1 MVIPTTLMAQT
12 SPTLFLDLVSGRRGH
27 FLLESGHHS
36 ALWFDLDALFA
47 DLQKTKPLIEALTDR
62 LRPYAVSAVCGP
74 LLGGSFLALQIA
86 QLLNVDFCFTER
98 VMPENEE
105 GLYRAGY
112 RLPAA
117 FRPRVAG
124 RKVAIVDD
132 VMSAGSALRGTYAE
146 LQSHGAE
153 PVVAAAM
160 LLLGTA
166 GAKFFEQAGVPV
178 EAAER
183 ESYDLWEPAQCPLC
197 AAGVAI
203 EDVAMDV

>member
-1 MVIPTTLMAQT
+1 MVKNAT
-12 SPTLFLDLVSGRRGH
+12 SFLDLVSGRRGH

-47 DLQKTKPLIEALTDR
+47 EPQKTKPLVETLADR
-62 LRPYAVSAVCGP
+62 LRPYSVSAVCGP
-74 LLGGSFLALQIA
+74 LLGGAFLALQIA
-86 QLLNVDFCFTER
+86 QLLSVEFCFTER

-112 RLPAA
+112 SLPVAYRSRL
-117 FRPRVAG
+117 AG

-146 LQSHGAE
+146 LKSHGAV
-153 PVVAAAM
+153 PVVAGAM
-160 LLLGTA
+160 LVLGSTA
-166 GAKFFEQAGVPV
+166 ADFFTQLGVHV

-183 ESYDLWEPAQCPLC
+183 ENYEIWEPSQCPLC
-197 AAGVAI
+197 SAGMPF
-203 EDVAMDV
+203 EDVAMGA